1 MTSSTPTDKLVA
13 QVANEL
19 NENNSGAMDQIRRL
33 VETVGEDF
41 VQEIL
46 EKTREVENKG
56 GMFVAN
62 DREARRRTPGGVFFH
77 LVKEQITEEHKKIV
91 FPSMPHKKK
100 VVPIEIGPEASLFAH
115 QASGKLKVEDAEN
128 KEKFGQIAQLCGPE
142 LARSVLEIVTDM
154 ESQEGVR
161 RPDGTRRSPGEA
173 FMYIASRRMTNE
185 QRQRIW
191 PNMPDELRPPKKKTP
206 PPPPRAAAK
215 PRRTPAPAGAAT
227 TAKLTLIGI
236 PAEIYRGP
244 GYVAF
249 TLTSFRVP
257 NLPRELPAP
266 SENTSYRVYVPE
278 RSWDRLV
285 GSSGEITESLII
297 EGYPA
302 FDPEDGI
309 AVYAVALKTRM
320 NRPDRPERPGSYSS
334 YSRDRD
340 SYPR

>member
-1 MTSSTPTDKLVA
+1 
-13 QVANEL
+13 
-19 NENNSGAMDQIRRL
+19 
-33 VETVGEDF
+33 
-41 VQEIL
+41 
-46 EKTREVENKG
+46 
-56 GMFVAN
+56 
-62 DREARRRTPGGVFFH
+62 
-77 LVKEQITEEHKKIV
+77 
-91 FPSMPHKKK
+91 
-100 VVPIEIGPEASLFAH
+100 
-115 QASGKLKVEDAEN
+115 
-128 KEKFGQIAQLCGPE
+128 
-142 LARSVLEIVTDM
+142 
-154 ESQEGVR
+154 
-161 RPDGTRRSPGEA
+161 
-173 FMYIASRRMTNE
+173 
-185 QRQRIW
+185 
-191 PNMPDELRPPKKKTP
+191 PPKKKTP
-206 PPPPRAAAK
+206 PPPPRAAAN

-227 TAKLTLIGI
+227 TAKMTLIGI

-285 GSSGEITESLII
+285 GSSGEIAESLII